1 MQRVRNQTSPSHSYR
16 RVHVA
21 AAIVIAGLLLT
32 TSWTVNAAQARN
44 HAGAVDSSAAKAS
57 AKLIDIINLPYPP
70 MEFSNPG
77 SSTYRGF
84 DIDMAT
90 AIAKKLGD
98 SLSFQNVLFAQIIP
112 SVRTHRGDF
121 AWTAVFDLKARQKT
135 LNFIDYFKTGSQMY
149 TSAANANK
157 YKAIKALCG
166 QTIAVP
172 TGTSFGQVVG
182 RLSKAQCGGK
192 AMKQVTVASPTEQNL
207 QIREGRAA
215 AAISGPETV
224 LYLQKQQP
232 GKWAL
237 VGPIVEPDYYAVVFA
252 KTSTKLMN
260 TMFTAMKAA
269 WKDGTYHRILA
280 KWGLTGAAL
289 PQPLINHALH

>member
-1 MQRVRNQTSPSHSYR
+1 MQQGHTLSLRPI
-16 RVHVA
+16 HVA
-21 AAIVIAGLLLT
+21 ATLAMVGLLVLT
-32 TSWTVNAAQARN
+32 GWTGYQVHAAGS
-44 HAGAVDSSAAKAS
+44 HAGQAAHRSHA
-57 AKLIDIINLPYPP
+57 ATKLTDIINLPYPP

-77 SSTYRGF
+77 SSTPMGF

-90 AIAKKLGD
+90 AIARKMGAT
-98 SLSFQNVLFAQIIP
+98 LSFQNVQFPQIIP

-135 LNFIDYFKTGSQMY
+135 LSFIDYFKSGSQLY
-149 TSAANANK
+149 TSTANAGK
-157 YKAIKALCG
+157 YKSLKDLCG
-166 QTIAVP
+166 QSIAVP

-182 RLSKAQCGGK
+182 RLSKRICGNTP
-192 AMKQVTVASPTEQNL
+192 MKQVTVPSPTEQEL
-207 QIREGRAA
+207 QIREGRTA

-224 LYLQKQQP
+224 LWLQKQKP

-237 VGPIVEPDYYAVVFA
+237 VGGIQEPDYYAVVFA
-252 KTSTKLMN
+252 KNNTALMN
-260 TMFTAMKAA
+260 RMFTAMKAA

-280 KWGLTGAAL
+280 KWGLTKAGL

>member
-1 MQRVRNQTSPSHSYR
+1 
-16 RVHVA
+16 
-21 AAIVIAGLLLT
+21 
-32 TSWTVNAAQARN
+32 
-44 HAGAVDSSAAKAS
+44 
-57 AKLIDIINLPYPP
+57 
-70 MEFSNPG
+70 MEFSRPG
-77 SSTYRGF
+77 STKPIGF

-98 SLSFQNVLFAQIIP
+98 TISFQNVLFEQIIP
-112 SVRTHRGDF
+112 SVKTHRGDF
-121 AWTAVFDLKARQKT
+121 AWTAVFDLKAREKT
-135 LNFIDYFKTGSQMY
+135 LSFIDYFRTGSQFY
-149 TSAANANK
+149 TSSANAGK
-157 YKAIKALCG
+157 YGAIKDLCG

-172 TGTSFGQVVG
+172 KGTSFGQVVG
-182 RLSKAQCGGK
+182 RQSKALCHGSP
-192 AMKQVTVASPTEQNL
+192 MKQVVVASPTEQNL

-224 LYLQKQQP
+224 LYLQKQNP

-237 VGPIVEPDYYAVVFA
+237 IGPIVEPDYYAVVFA
-252 KTSTKLMN
+252 KNNTKFMH

-289 PQPLINHALH
+289 PKPLMNHALH